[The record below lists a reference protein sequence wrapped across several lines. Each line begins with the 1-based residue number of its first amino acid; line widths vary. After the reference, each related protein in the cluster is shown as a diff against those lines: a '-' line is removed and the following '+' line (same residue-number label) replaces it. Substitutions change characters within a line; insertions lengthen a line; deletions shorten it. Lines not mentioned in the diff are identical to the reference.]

1 MYAVVGATGNTGG
14 AVAEGLLSAGKD
26 VTVIG
31 RSKTRLQPLVGRGAQ
46 AFVGAVADAQAMTLA
61 FSGAVGVYCMIPPR
75 LDAPDVRQYQREI
88 GESLTAAIH
97 EAGVAHVVNLSSV
110 GAQHA
115 DGTGAIAGLR
125 EQEER
130 LNALEGVNVLHLR
143 PGWFMENFFAMGD
156 MIRSMNMMGMP
167 VRGDMPMAMIATRD
181 IGAFAAERLLKL
193 DFAGK
198 STRELLGPRDSTLEE
213 AARTL
218 GNAVGSADLHY
229 VQTSFEDAES
239 ALAGMGMSKG
249 AVSVILEMYRAF
261 NDGLIVP
268 IEERSPENT
277 TSTTM
282 EEFGR
287 VFAQMYDG

>member
-14 AVAEGLLSAGKD
+14 AVAEALLSAGKD

-31 RSKTRLQPLVGRGAQ
+31 RGQTRLQPLVGKGAQ
-46 AFVGAVADAQAMTLA
+46 AFVGSAADAQAMALA

-75 LDAPDVRQYQREI
+75 LDVPDFRQYQREI
-88 GESLTAAIH
+88 GESLAAAIH
-97 EAGVAHVVNLSSV
+97 EAGVTYVVNLSSI
-110 GAQHA
+110 GAQHTE
-115 DGTGAIAGLR
+115 GTGAIAGLR

-143 PGWFMENFFAMGD
+143 PGWYMENFLATVD

-167 VRGDMPMAMIATRD
+167 VRGDVPIAMIATRD
-181 IGAFAAERLLKL
+181 VGAYAAERLLKL

-198 STRELLGPRDSTLEE
+198 STRELLGPRDSTLEV

-218 GNAVGSADLHY
+218 GNAIGSADLRY
-229 VQTSFEDAES
+229 VQTSFEDAEK
-239 ALAGMGMSKG
+239 ALAGMGTSKG
-249 AVSVILEMYRAF
+249 SASVILEMYRAF

-277 TSTTM
+277 TPTTM
-282 EEFGR
+282 EEFAR
-287 VFAQMYDG
+287 VFAQVYEG

>member
-14 AVAEGLLSAGKD
+14 AVAEALLSAGKD

-31 RSKTRLQPLVGRGAQ
+31 RGPTRLQPLVGKGAQ
-46 AFVGAVADAQAMTLA
+46 AFVGSAADAQAMTLA

-75 LDAPDVRQYQREI
+75 LDVPDFRQYQREI

-97 EAGVAHVVNLSSV
+97 EAGVTYVVNLSSI
-110 GAQHA
+110 GAQHTE
-115 DGTGAIAGLR
+115 GTGAIAGLR

-143 PGWFMENFFAMGD
+143 PGWYMENFLATVD

-167 VRGDMPMAMIATRD
+167 VRGDVPIAMIATRD
-181 IGAFAAERLLKL
+181 VGAYAAERLLKL

-198 STRELLGPRDSTLEE
+198 STRELLGPRDSTLEV

-218 GNAVGSADLHY
+218 GNAIGSADLRY
-229 VQTSFEDAES
+229 VQTSFEDAEK
-239 ALAGMGMSKG
+239 ALAGMGTSKG
-249 AVSVILEMYRAF
+249 SASVILEMYRAF

-277 TSTTM
+277 TPTTM
-282 EEFGR
+282 EEFAR
-287 VFAQMYDG
+287 VFAQVYEG

>member
-1 MYAVVGATGNTGG
+1 
-14 AVAEGLLSAGKD
+14 LLSAGKD

-31 RSKTRLQPLVGRGAQ
+31 RSQTRLQRLVGKGAQ
-46 AFVGAVADAQAMTLA
+46 AFVGSATDAQAMALA

-75 LDAPDVRQYQREI
+75 LDVPNVRQHQREI

-97 EAGVAHVVNLSSV
+97 EAGVAHVVNLSSI
-110 GAQHA
+110 GAQHT

-130 LNALEGVNVLHLR
+130 LNALERVNVLHLR
-143 PGWFMENFFAMGD
+143 PGWFMENLLATVD
-156 MIRSMNMMGMP
+156 MIRSLNVIGMP
-167 VRGDMPMAMIATRD
+167 VRGDIPIAMIATRD
-181 IGAFAAERLLKL
+181 IGAYAAERLLKL
-193 DFAGK
+193 DFTGK
-198 STRELLGPRDSTLEE
+198 STRELLGFGDSTLEE

-218 GNAVGSADLHY
+218 GNAIGSADLRY
-229 VQTSFEDAES
+229 VQTSFEDAEG
-239 ALAGMGMSKG
+239 ALTGMGMSKG

-277 TSTTM
+277 TPTTM
-282 EEFGR
+282 DEFGR
-287 VFAQMYDG
+287 VFAQVYAS